1 MFVSVNEFD
10 KFGYDYCLVKSI
22 RETASGLVLELE
34 ALIVRARNSQNTNYT
49 DSYADTTTLVLE
61 KTSIESM
68 IREGYRRYD
77 ANDKLIEEVP
87 DEVVAKDTWK
97 KFFDKNESVFL
108 IEFSA
113 SGHDGHEGQGE
124 NTGYEGFMVFEMP
137 AEIGD
142 NPETFE
148 MKVSFAKAEFSWER
162 YMNRVQN

>member
-10 KFGYDYCLVKSI
+10 KFGYDDCLVKSI

-49 DSYADTTTLVLE
+49 DSYADATTLVLE
-61 KTSIESM
+61 KAFVESM
-68 IREGYRRYD
+68 IREGYRRFD

-87 DEVVAKDTWK
+87 DEIADKDTWK
-97 KFFDKNESVFL
+97 HFFDKYESVFL

-113 SGHDGHEGQGE
+113 SKHGSYEEQGE
-124 NTGYEGFMVFEMP
+124 FAGYEGIMVFEMP